1 MLKILDQWYPFYC
14 IIEHDNQYQVIDMAK
29 KIIKNQNYEFVS
41 GNDYFKHCRIPYSN
55 TIEILELTPLRF
67 LSSTCSKPYASI
79 FSTGPGCS
87 YRAHKDGTSI
97 RYALN
102 YLIDVQDD
110 CCVTSWYDDQ
120 ISDHYVTNTLNGR
133 SRELE
138 NFDKSAHRP
147 LCSTI
152 FKQNQ
157 CVLFN
162 TDKYHDFDNRLSS
175 NTRNV
180 LTIRFSMPIDF
191 YWEDA
196 HKKLQNHVSEKNF
209 MLSIQ

>member
-1 MLKILDQWYPFYC
+1 MFIKIIEINEPYYV
-14 IIEHDNQYQVIDMAK
+14 IIEHSGQDQVIDQAAE
-29 KIIKNQNYEFVS
+29 IIKNQNYEFVR
-41 GNDYFKHCRIPYSN
+41 GNNYFKHCRIPHSN
-55 TIEILELTPLRF
+55 TIEILKLTPLRF

-79 FSTGPGCS
+79 FSTGPGYY

-120 ISDHYVTNTLNGR
+120 ISDHYVTNTFKGR

-138 NFDKSAHRP
+138 NFDKSAHQPR
-147 LCSTI
+147 CSTV

-162 TDKYHDFDNRLSS
+162 TDKYHDFDNRSS
-175 NTRNV
+175 QNHRNV
-180 LTIRFSMPIDF
+180 LTMRYSAPENFF
-191 YWEDA
+191 WEDA
-196 HKKLQNHVSEKNF
+196 LREIKNRAN
-209 MLSIQ
+209 